1 MKVGADGERR
11 CVMKRRTALLVALVL
26 ALGLSARLVSAT
38 AKTITVCPT
47 GCDYTSIQV
56 AIEAATEG
64 DIIEVQ
70 AGTYREN
77 LKIEKDLT
85 LRGTGQEQTIIKGKK
100 CSHPVIWITS
110 PKEIKVKIEGLKIR
124 GAYGRCADL
133 EKRICADGMLIQGSA
148 RVTITDSSI
157 SENWVDGI
165 SLRDSAQA
173 TITDSSV
180 SENGDDGI
188 NVWDSAQA
196 TITNSSVSEN
206 RYDGISLRDSA
217 QATITDSQISGNEDD
232 GIEMWGSSQA
242 TINNSEISGNG
253 GNGIDMEI
261 SSLATITDS
270 QISGNE
276 DDGIEMWGSS
286 QATIFGSKISGNEYG
301 IGMRESS
308 QVTVEDSQVSGNEY
322 DGLEVLNF
330 AQVTIE
336 GSTFSGNGV
345 NGLDV
350 SGSAQVTLTNST
362 VSDNGYDGLGVWDSA
377 QVTIEDSLIEGN
389 GTDEGCRAAWI
400 CNGIQVSDEAHV
412 QLSNTTIRDNTDWGI
427 AAVLRKCGYDED
439 GFEGTV
445 LWEGRGNEIY
455 GNGAGDVCLP

>member
-165 SLRDSAQA
+165 SLRDSAQ
-173 TITDSSV
+173 
-180 SENGDDGI
+180 
-188 NVWDSAQA
+188 
-196 TITNSSVSEN
+196 
-206 RYDGISLRDSA
+206 
-217 QATITDSQISGNEDD
+217 
-232 GIEMWGSSQA
+232 
-242 TINNSEISGNG
+242 
-253 GNGIDMEI
+253 
-261 SSLATITDS
+261 ATITDS